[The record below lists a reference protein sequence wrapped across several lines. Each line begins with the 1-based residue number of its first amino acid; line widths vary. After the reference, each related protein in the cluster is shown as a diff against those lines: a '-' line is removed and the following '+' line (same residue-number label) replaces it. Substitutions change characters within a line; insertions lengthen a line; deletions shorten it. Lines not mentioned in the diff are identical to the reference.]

1 MRRGFLSGFER
12 SRAPGSDRIG
22 EASPEEALEEEE
34 DADMSVSL
42 GNAGIS
48 RAVSRS

>member
-22 EASPEEALEEEE
+22 EASHEEAVAEEA
-34 DADMSVSL
+34 DADNAL
-42 GNAGIS
+42 ANGNAGIS
-48 RAVSRS
+48 GAVSR